1 MYGWHNAQ
9 SLLGVLA
16 IPALCWLLSEDRR
29 RFPLRL
35 ALGALAI
42 QLVLVL
48 TLFGLKPAQGLLQG
62 VGAGVDALAGSTQS
76 GTAFVFG
83 YLAGGAQP
91 FQVTSAAPLYL
102 FAFRVIPVILVV
114 CALAA
119 LLWHWGVLRIITRAF
134 GFVFQR
140 TLGLRGAPAL
150 GTAATIFL
158 GQVEG
163 PIFVRAYLDR
173 LTRSELFTLMT
184 VGLSCVSGSTMVAYA
199 TLLKGTLPNAAAHV
213 LTASLVSAPAG
224 VLLARIMTPPRPGEE
239 AQEGDYGADRRYQSS
254 TDAVIRGIGDG
265 LQVALNVGASLIVF
279 VALVS
284 LVDRILGV
292 LPAWDGQAVT
302 VERLLGLV
310 FTPLAWAMGA
320 SAHEAAAAGRLLGV
334 KLVLTEFS
342 AFIQL
347 GQTPDAVIGQ
357 HTRMILTYAICG
369 FANVAS
375 VGITASGF
383 AVLVPERREE
393 VFALVWRALLAG
405 FLATCLT
412 GSIIGA
418 LPDALFGI
426 AAPRASSAP
435 RPPLSLRPDLFRAPQ
450 APPEL
455 RR

>member
-1 MYGWHNAQ
+1 MYDWRNAQ
-9 SLLGVLA
+9 SLIGVLA
-16 IPALCWLLSEDRR
+16 IPALCWLLSENRS
-29 RFPLRL
+29 RFPFRL
-35 ALGALAI
+35 ALGAVAI
-42 QLVLVL
+42 QLALVLVL
-48 TLFGLKPAQGLLQG
+48 FGFKPAQGLLQG

-91 FQVTSAAPLYL
+91 FAATGSSPPYL

-119 LLWHWGVLRIITRAF
+119 LLWHWGVLRVVTRAF
-134 GFVFQR
+134 GFVFQH

-213 LTASLVSAPAG
+213 LTASLISAPAG
-224 VLLARIMTPPRPGEE
+224 VLLARIMCPPQPGEE
-239 AQEGDYGADRRYQSS
+239 AHEGDYGTDRRYQSS

-279 VALVS
+279 VALVA
-284 LVDRILGV
+284 LVDRMLAA
-292 LPAWDGQAVT
+292 LPALDGQPVT
-302 VERLLGLV
+302 IERALGLV
-310 FTPLAWAMGA
+310 FTPLAWIMGA

-347 GQTPDAVIGQ
+347 GQTPDAVIGR

-369 FANVAS
+369 FANIAS

-393 VFALVWRALLAG
+393 VFALIWRALIAG

-412 GSIIGA
+412 GSIVGA
-418 LPDALFGI
+418 LPDALFGAPAI
-426 AAPRASSAP
+426 MAPHAAVQRPAP
-435 RPPLSLRPDLFRAPQ
+435 
-450 APPEL
+450 
-455 RR
+455 

>member
-9 SLLGVLA
+9 GLIGLGGIV
-16 IPALCWLLSEDRR
+16 ALCWTLSEDRR
-29 RFPLRL
+29 RFPWRL
-35 ALGALAI
+35 ALGATVVQLA
-42 QLVLVL
+42 LVLVL
-48 TLFGLKPAQGLLQG
+48 FGVKPAQGLLQAVG
-62 VGAGVDALAGSTQS
+62 VGVDALAGSTQS
-76 GTAFVFG
+76 GTQFVFG
-83 YLAGGAQP
+83 YLAGGDQP
-91 FQVTSAAPLYL
+91 FPVTAQAPYL
-102 FAFRVIPVILVV
+102 FAFRVMPVILVV

-119 LLWHWGVLRIITRAF
+119 LLWHWGVLRVITRAF
-134 GFVFQR
+134 GLVFQK

-199 TLLKGTLPNAAAHV
+199 SLLKGSLPHAAAHV
-213 LTASLVSAPAG
+213 LTASLISAPAG
-224 VLLARIMTPPRPGEE
+224 VLLARIVVPPKPGEE
-239 AQEGDYGADRRYQSS
+239 VRDGDPGMERRYESS

-284 LVDRILGV
+284 LSDRLLGL
-292 LPAWDGQAVT
+292 LPRWGGQPVT
-302 VERLLGLV
+302 VERALGLV
-310 FTPLAWAMGA
+310 FTPLAWAIGA
-320 SAHEAAAAGRLLGV
+320 PAREAAVAGRLLGV

-347 GQTPDAVIGQ
+347 GKTPASQLGE

-369 FANVAS
+369 FANIAS

-393 VFALVWRALLAG
+393 VFALVWKALLAG
-405 FLATCLT
+405 FLATCMT
-412 GSIIGA
+412 AA
-418 LPDALFGI
+418 LVGVLPPALFGL
-426 AAPRASSAP
+426 A
-435 RPPLSLRPDLFRAPQ
+435 
-450 APPEL
+450 
-455 RR
+455 

>member
-1 MYGWHNAQ
+1 MYGWSNAQ
-9 SLLGVLA
+9 SLIGLFG
-16 IPALCWLLSEDRR
+16 IMGLCWALSADRR
-29 RFPLRL
+29 RFPFKL
-35 ALGALAI
+35 AGGALCV

-48 TLFGLKPAQGLLQG
+48 VLFGFQPARGLLNG
-62 VGAGVDALAGSTQS
+62 VGAAVDALAGSTQT
-76 GTAFVFG
+76 GTQFVFG
-83 YLAGGAQP
+83 YLAGGDQP
-91 FQVTSAAPLYL
+91 FSVTNPGPLYL

-119 LLWHWGVLRIITRAF
+119 LLWHWGVLRVVTRAF
-134 GFVFQR
+134 GFVFQK

-199 TLLKGTLPNAAAHV
+199 ALLKGTLPNAAAHV
-213 LTASLVSAPAG
+213 LTASLISAPAG
-224 VLLARIMTPPRPGEE
+224 VLLARILMPPQPGEE
-239 AQEGDYGADRRYQSS
+239 VREGEYGTDRRYDSS
-254 TDAVIRGIGDG
+254 TDAVIHGIGDG

-279 VALVS
+279 VALIS
-284 LVDRILGV
+284 LLDRLLGV
-292 LPAWDGQAVT
+292 IPLVAGQPVT
-302 VERLLGLV
+302 VERALGLL

-320 SAHEAAAAGRLLGV
+320 PWKEAPAAGRLLGI

-347 GQTPDAVIGQ
+347 GKTPGTAIGE

-369 FANVAS
+369 FANIAS

-383 AVLVPERREE
+383 GVLVPERRGE
-393 VFALVWRALLAG
+393 VFSLVWRALMAG
-405 FLATCLT
+405 FLATCMT
-412 GSIIGA
+412 GSLIGA
-418 LPDALFGI
+418 LPGALFG
-426 AAPRASSAP
+426 
-435 RPPLSLRPDLFRAPQ
+435 LK
-450 APPEL
+450 
-455 RR
+455 